1 MTGGKTGPDAGRDVD
16 TQGSWDR
23 RKADVWEVGT
33 FFVLRWTALVETG
46 GGNIPRAK
54 IECIFLK
61 SWHRHGLS
69 RAVDIHFFNFL

>member
-46 GGNIPRAK
+46 GEI
-54 IECIFLK
+54 
-61 SWHRHGLS
+61 S
-69 RAVDIHFFNFL
+69 RGQRLTGYF